1 MKKKVF
7 LIVAIIVIA
16 IIACMALVAC
26 DGTVGGNNSG
36 NNGNDSEEIIG
47 GGNNQGGNIDNGGND
62 GGIDNGG
69 NDGGNNEENV
79 ISPNATI
86 KEFMDVWKASSSKSF
101 YQPAYSD
108 IKITIHGNICMF
120 SNLEIVKYLEITEK
134 NKANYFYGPIDSA
147 DLSHWEIL
155 KLESVED
162 ICDYLNFYIET
173 LPEVSAPKDIINIYG
188 LMVFGENDLDLIFEK
203 KDDGIYHGIKGS
215 DFEDF
220 TIKILGNDLICTFI
234 YGDEDRE
241 GKFIYTLGSDPISI
255 PQYLR
260 DALRNIQS

>member
-7 LIVAIIVIA
+7 LIIAIIVIA

-26 DGTVGGNNSG
+26 DGNVGGDNSG

-47 GGNNQGGNIDNGGND
+47 GGNNQGGNIENGGNES
-62 GGIDNGG
+62 
-69 NDGGNNEENV
+69 GNNEENI
-79 ISPNATI
+79 ISPNPTI

-101 YQPAYSD
+101 YQPAYGD
-108 IKITIHGNICMF
+108 IKITIHGNIYML
-120 SNLEIVKYLEITEK
+120 SNLETVKYLEITEK
-134 NKANYFYGPIDSA
+134 NKANYFYGPIDST
-147 DLSHWEIL
+147 DLSLWKIL
-155 KLESVED
+155 KLESIED
-162 ICDYLNFYIET
+162 ICDCVGVNIEI
-173 LPEVSAPKDIINIYG
+173 LPEVSAPKNIINIYD
-188 LMVFGENDLDLIFEK
+188 LMVFDYNDLDLIFEK

-234 YGDEDRE
+234 YGDEDKE
-241 GKFIYTLGSDPISI
+241 GKFIFTLGSDPIII

-260 DALRNIQS
+260 DALENV